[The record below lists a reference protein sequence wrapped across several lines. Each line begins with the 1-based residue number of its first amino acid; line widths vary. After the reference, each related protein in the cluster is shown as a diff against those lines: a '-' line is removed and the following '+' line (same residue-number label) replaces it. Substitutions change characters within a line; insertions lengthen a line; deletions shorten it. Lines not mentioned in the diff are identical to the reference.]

1 MRPGL
6 RILLVSL
13 VIAGILIPLSADPVF
28 LPSAVASH
36 QMAKFQSYDEMIGFI
51 KTQPSVCDSG
61 NAPRPQPFVQ
71 ALGPAD
77 NRLALVTA
85 AGSTGYSTTNVQVQG
100 VDELDTVKTDG
111 QYIYTITNNTLVIV
125 KANPADPGVVA
136 KISNGGYLSGVFVYG
151 ESLVLIGGPNSG
163 PYPAVMYKSSI
174 AMMPSSSYYYW
185 FSPTTSIWVYDISNI
200 ASPALT
206 FSLKENGTY
215 VGSRLIDNSVYL
227 ITTQYAN
234 LHNESVTLP
243 ARVVNGQLETTQPTE
258 IYHSDVLDNGYS
270 FTTVSRIT
278 LSHTPSENSESFLIS
293 SSGSLYVSMENIYLT
308 STIWTCNQETVIH
321 RVNISNNGINY
332 EATGTVHGQVMN
344 QFSMDEYQG
353 FFRVATTTW
362 PYVPFRAVPVLA
374 NAGAGVATPGAAEV
388 QSTPIGPTTNVYVL
402 NMDLHNVGSVEGISP
417 GETFYAARFFGDRA
431 YLVTFQRVDP
441 LFVVD
446 LKDPYRPQVIGQLEI
461 TGVSDYLQPYDENH
475 LIGFGKSSVNVTW
488 ENAALFQ
495 GLKFSLFDVTDP
507 THPID
512 TSDFLV
518 GDRGSD
524 SLALTDS
531 HAVLFAHDLNLLV
544 VPVEIAQISGT
555 PTSQWESGTPV
566 WQGAYVFTISPSGI
580 VFRGGITHLSSGE
593 LPSYTNSDHFVT
605 RSLYIGNVLYTIS
618 PAMVKMN
625 SLTDL
630 SDMGSVTL

>member
-1 MRPGL
+1 MRPRL

-28 LPSAVASH
+28 LPSALASH
-36 QMAKFQSYDEMIGFI
+36 QMAKFRSYDEMIGFI

-61 NAPRPQPFVQ
+61 NAPRPQPIVTPL
-71 ALGPAD
+71 ALGPD
-77 NRLALVTA
+77 NKFALVTA
-85 AGSTGYSTTNVQVQG
+85 SGSTGYSTTNVQVQG
-100 VDELDTVKTDG
+100 VDELDTVKTEG

-125 KANPADPGVVA
+125 RANPADAGVVA
-136 KISNGGYLSGVFVYG
+136 KISNDAYLSGVFVYG
-151 ESLVLIGGPNSG
+151 DSLVLIGGPNSS
-163 PYPAVMYKSSI
+163 PYQIMMYKSSI
-174 AMMPSSSYYYW
+174 GMMPSSYYW
-185 FSPTTSIWVYDISNI
+185 FSPATSLWVYDISNI
-200 ASPALT
+200 SSPTLT

-215 VGSRLIDNSVYL
+215 VGSRLINNSVYL

-234 LHNESVTLP
+234 LHNETVTLP
-243 ARVVNGQLETTQPTE
+243 ARLVNGQLETTQPTE

-270 FTTVSRIT
+270 FTTVSRII
-278 LSHTPSENSESFLIS
+278 LSQTPSENSESFLIS

-308 STIWTCNQETVIH
+308 STIWSCNQETVIH
-321 RVNISNNGINY
+321 RVDISNNGISY

-374 NAGAGVATPGAAEV
+374 NAGVGVATPGTQV

-461 TGVSDYLQPYDENH
+461 TGVSDYLQPYDKNH

-531 HAVLFAHDLNLLV
+531 HAVLFARDLNLLV

-555 PTSQWESGTPV
+555 PTSQWESGAPV

-593 LPSYTNSDHFVT
+593 LPSYSNSDHFVT

-630 SDMGSVTL
+630 SDIGSVTL

>member
-28 LPSAVASH
+28 LPSAAASH
-36 QMAKFQSYDEMIGFI
+36 QMAKFRSYDEMIGFI

-61 NAPRPQPFVQ
+61 NAPRPQPVVPPL
-71 ALGPAD
+71 ALGPAE
-77 NRLALVTA
+77 NRFDLATA
-85 AGSTGYSTTNVQVQG
+85 TGSTGYSTTNVQVQG

-125 KANPADPGVVA
+125 KAGPADAGVVA
-136 KISNGGYLSGVFVYG
+136 KISNGESLSGVFVYG
-151 ESLVLIGGPNSG
+151 ENLVLISGPNFG
-163 PYPAVMYKSSI
+163 PYQGALYRFSI
-174 AMMPSSSYYYW
+174 GMIPSYYYG
-185 FSPTTSIWVYDISNI
+185 FSPTTSLWVYDISNI
-200 ASPALT
+200 ANPALT

-234 LHNESVTLP
+234 LHNDSMTLP
-243 ARVVNGQLETTQPTE
+243 ARVVNGQLETAQPTA

-278 LSHTPSENSESFLIS
+278 LSAAPSENSESFLIS

-321 RVNISNNGINY
+321 RVDISNGISY

-344 QFSMDEYQG
+344 QFSMDEYNG

-362 PYVPFRAVPVLA
+362 PYTPFRAVPVLA
-374 NAGAGVATPGAAEV
+374 NAGAGVAAPETQV
-388 QSTPIGPTTNVYVL
+388 QSTPIGPITNVYVL

-446 LKDPYRPQVIGQLEI
+446 LKDPYRPQVLGQLQI

-555 PTSQWESGTPV
+555 PTSQWESGTPI

-580 VFRGGITHLSSGE
+580 MFRGGITHLSSGE
-593 LPSYTNSDHFVT
+593 LPSYSNSDHFVS

>member
-1 MRPGL
+1 M
-6 RILLVSL
+6 
-13 VIAGILIPLSADPVF
+13 VIAGILIPLSADPIF
-28 LPSAVASH
+28 LPSALASH
-36 QMAKFQSYDEMIGFI
+36 QMAKFRSYDEMIGFI

-61 NAPRPQPFVQ
+61 NAPRPQPIVQ
-71 ALGPAD
+71 PQAWPGPVD
-77 NRLALVTA
+77 NRFALVTTA
-85 AGSTGYSTTNVQVQG
+85 TGSTGYSTTNVQVQG

-125 KANPADPGVVA
+125 KANPADLGVVA
-136 KISNGGYLSGVFVYG
+136 KISNDGYLSGVFVYG
-151 ESLVLIGGPNSG
+151 DNLVLIGGPNSG
-163 PYPAVMYKSSI
+163 PYQVGMYYKSSI
-174 AMMPSSSYYYW
+174 GMMPSYYW
-185 FSPTTSIWVYDISNI
+185 FSPTTSLWVYDLSNI
-200 ASPALT
+200 SSPALT

-234 LHNESVTLP
+234 LQNESVTLP
-243 ARVVNGQLETTQPTE
+243 ARVVNGQQETTQPAE
-258 IYHSDVLDNGYS
+258 IYHSDVLDTGYS
-270 FTTVSRIT
+270 FTTVSRIA
-278 LSHTPSENSESFLIS
+278 LSHIPSENSESFLIS

-321 RVNISNNGINY
+321 RVDISNNGISY
-332 EATGTVHGQVMN
+332 EATGTVQGQVMN

-374 NAGAGVATPGAAEV
+374 NAGAGVATPRVAQV
-388 QSTPIGPTTNVYVL
+388 QSIPIGPTTNVYVL

-544 VPVEIAQISGT
+544 LPVEIAQISGT
-555 PTSQWESGTPV
+555 PTSQWESGTAV
-566 WQGAYVFTISPSGI
+566 WQGAYVFTVSPSGI

-593 LPSYTNSDHFVT
+593 LPSYSDSDHFVT

>member
-28 LPSAVASH
+28 LPSAAASH
-36 QMAKFQSYDEMIGFI
+36 QMAKFRSYDEMIGFI

-61 NAPRPQPFVQ
+61 NAPRPQPVVPPL
-71 ALGPAD
+71 ALGPAE
-77 NRLALVTA
+77 NRFDLATA
-85 AGSTGYSTTNVQVQG
+85 TGSTGYSTTNVQVQG

-125 KANPADPGVVA
+125 KAGPADAGVVA
-136 KISNGGYLSGVFVYG
+136 KISNGESLSGVFVYG
-151 ESLVLIGGPNSG
+151 ENLVLISGPNFG
-163 PYPAVMYKSSI
+163 PYQGGVVYRFSTGMIP
-174 AMMPSSSYYYW
+174 SYYYG
-185 FSPTTSIWVYDISNI
+185 FAPTTSLWVYGISNI
-200 ASPALT
+200 VNPALT

-234 LHNESVTLP
+234 LHNDSVTLP
-243 ARVVNGQLETTQPTE
+243 TRVVNGQLETAQPTA

-278 LSHTPSENSESFLIS
+278 LSAAPSENSESFLIS

-308 STIWTCNQETVIH
+308 STIWTCDQETVIH
-321 RVNISNNGINY
+321 RVDISNGISY

-344 QFSMDEYQG
+344 QFSMDEYNG

-362 PYVPFRAVPVLA
+362 PYTPFRAVPVLA
-374 NAGAGVATPGAAEV
+374 NAGAGVAAPETQV

-402 NMDLHNVGSVEGISP
+402 NLDLHNVGSVEGISP

-446 LKDPYRPQVIGQLEI
+446 LKDPSRPQVIGQLEI

-524 SLALTDS
+524 SLALSDS

-555 PTSQWESGTPV
+555 PTSQWESGTPI

-593 LPSYTNSDHFVT
+593 LPSYTNSDHFVS